1 MPSLR
6 FSAALLRGVYGFEGL
21 KAMHESATVATELE
35 RDPASPWYALAKGA
49 LGFSRYLRGIP
60 EEAAGPLRE
69 AAYNPVSLPLTR
81 IVALSTLS
89 LIAAEDG
96 RLPEAQELA
105 QAARE
110 MGQRDEFRR
119 TPSATLV
126 LMADGAVYAAQGRLG
141 KARTELERALESR
154 HRITGSSPW
163 PTLKATLLLAQV
175 LLDAGDR
182 DGATELAGEAREVL
196 AEFPDGAE
204 GLQARLDALEQ
215 RLAAPPQDGLLEPLT
230 ERELAVLHLLGGT
243 LSLREI
249 GEEMQVSANTVKTHT
264 GAIYRKLGVSAR
276 SDAVEAARLLGL

>member
-1 MPSLR
+1 
-6 FSAALLRGVYGFEGL
+6 
-21 KAMHESATVATELE
+21 
-35 RDPASPWYALAKGA
+35 
-49 LGFSRYLRGIP
+49 
-60 EEAAGPLRE
+60 
-69 AAYNPVSLPLTR
+69 
-81 IVALSTLS
+81 
-89 LIAAEDG
+89 
-96 RLPEAQELA
+96 
-105 QAARE
+105 

-126 LMADGAVYAAQGRLG
+126 LLADGAVYAAQGRLG
-141 KARTELERALESR
+141 RARAELERALESR
-154 HRITGSSPW
+154 QRITGSSPW

-182 DGATELAGEAREVL
+182 DGASELAGEAREVL

-215 RLAAPPQDGLLEPLT
+215 RLAAPPQDGLLAEPLT
-230 ERELAVLHLLGGT
+230 ERELAVLHLLAGT

>member
-1 MPSLR
+1 MC
-6 FSAALLRGVYGFEGL
+6 G
-21 KAMHESATVATELE
+21 M
-35 RDPASPWYALAKGA
+35 
-49 LGFSRYLRGIP
+49 P

-105 QAARE
+105 QAARD

-126 LMADGAVYAAQGRLG
+126 LVADGAVHAAQGRLG
-141 KARTELERALESR
+141 KARAELERALESR
-154 HRITGSSPW
+154 QRITGTSPW

-196 AEFPDGAE
+196 AAFPDGAE
-204 GLQARLDALEQ
+204 ALQARLDALEQ
-215 RLAAPPQDGLLEPLT
+215 RLAAPPQDGQLAEPLT

-249 GEEMQVSANTVKTHT
+249 GAEMQVSANTVKTHT
-264 GAIYRKLGVSAR
+264 QAIYRKLGVSAR